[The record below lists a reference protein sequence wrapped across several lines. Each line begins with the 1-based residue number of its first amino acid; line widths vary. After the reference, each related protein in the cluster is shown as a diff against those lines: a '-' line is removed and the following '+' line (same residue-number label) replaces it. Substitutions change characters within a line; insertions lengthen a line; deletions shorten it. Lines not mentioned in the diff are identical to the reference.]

1 MFTKEELARN
11 AFIDS
16 VQRLSALTFDLPRGY
31 HYPNAASR
39 GIRELNRD
47 ARLAVRQFELTIN
60 QGIDGGLIRP
70 VHGLSNIVMVFLND
84 AGRLMGWLLA
94 MRSRGEITRRTW
106 RRARRLHR
114 RLWFAVGNPPHNEF

>member
-16 VQRLSALTFDLPRGY
+16 VQRLSALTFDLPHKGI
-31 HYPNAASR
+31 YPKPSSR
-39 GIRELNRD
+39 GIRELNHD
-47 ARLAVRQFELTIN
+47 ARLAVRQFEATIN

-70 VHGLSNIVMVFLND
+70 VHGLNHVVMVFLND

-106 RRARRLHR
+106 RRARRLHH
-114 RLWFAVGNPPHNEF
+114 RLWWAVGNPPHNEF